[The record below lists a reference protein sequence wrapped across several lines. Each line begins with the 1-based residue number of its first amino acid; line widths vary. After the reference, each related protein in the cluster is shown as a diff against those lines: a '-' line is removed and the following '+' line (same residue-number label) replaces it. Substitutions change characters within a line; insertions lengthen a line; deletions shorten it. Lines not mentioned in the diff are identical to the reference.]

1 MRRVEGF
8 SGRAAGP
15 PVVRRPTPG
24 SQSDLT
30 PIERFHRDRELWAA
44 FIEFIDVRRATNWV
58 FRGMGHG
65 DWDYTPSVGRVGV
78 DYQPTEEVRVLG
90 AFKKSAG
97 LYLSP
102 VPTNDWEWL
111 ALAQHYGL
119 PTRLLDWTTNPLVAA
134 FFAVASG
141 SDENPAYIY
150 AHQIAEAEII
160 NTEQDPD
167 PFLITSVGFLL
178 PDRSV
183 ARIASQ
189 RGLFSVH
196 PRPNEPWKPA
206 SFTEHRF
213 EVEPRLRRRF
223 RTRLSTMG
231 IDEAHIYADL
241 GGLCQ
246 MLKWRYESGLG
257 IGMLTR

>member
-1 MRRVEGF
+1 MRR
-8 SGRAAGP
+8 SGEPTGRRAGP
-15 PVVRRPTPG
+15 AVVNRASAASPSGLSPVELVRL
-24 SQSDLT
+24 DLQ
-30 PIERFHRDRELWAA
+30 RWNDFMA
-44 FIEFIDVRRATNWV
+44 FVDQRRATNWV
-58 FRGMGHG
+58 FRGMGSPS
-65 DWDYTPSVGRVGV
+65 WDYTPTIGRLGT
-78 DYQPTEEVRVLG
+78 DYRLTEEIRVFN

-97 LYLSP
+97 LHLP
-102 VPTNDWEWL
+102 TLPTNDWDWL

-141 SDENPAYIY
+141 LAEEPAFIY
-150 AHQIAEAEII
+150 AHQVTEADLID
-160 NTEQDPD
+160 TEKVID
-167 PFLITSVGFLL
+167 PFKIKQVGFLL

-196 PRPNEPWKPA
+196 PMPNQPWTPT
-206 SFTEHRF
+206 SFTKDRF
-213 EVEPRLRRRF
+213 EIEPHLRRRF
-223 RTRLSTMG
+223 RSRLSTLG
-231 IDEAHIYADL
+231 IDDAHIYADL
-241 GGLCQ
+241 AGLCQ